1 MSIDAKPFPPSGGGA
16 SVPDASETVKG
27 VIEIA
32 DSTESAAGTD
42 DLKAMTPLKV
52 KQRIDAALVGGVDY
66 KGSYTGQSLVTAQQ
80 GDMYISAATYSLAGV
95 QFLSGD
101 HLIFNQDASDPVT
114 SAMFD
119 KIDNTDAVSSVN
131 TLTGA
136 VVLSADDLAAD
147 HSASNYIP
155 ANANIDGHLSGIDD
169 EFFLKAPKASPILTG
184 TPTAPTA
191 TQGDNS
197 SRIATTAYVDLAV
210 SGAGNQIND
219 IVSQTGSSFTAQRN
233 YVYKC
238 GYGLGTQTITMPDA
252 SGSTKGDLIGFTS
265 DIQAYSIELVSSDG
279 VTNDLKNINNQTKGG
294 TNGALAIT
302 VDRQISWF
310 ICDANQWLEANA
322 ALSTLATTG
331 AYSDLTGAPT
341 IPADLN
347 DLTDVVITGT
357 PASGELLEVNG
368 SNQFVNVA
376 KSTIN
381 LSEFNDDL
389 GSTYQP
395 LDDQLTDVAGLTPA
409 DGAFIV
415 GDGANFVT
423 EIGATARASLGA
435 LGAVVEDSTPQL
447 GGPLDVNGQA
457 ITSASNGN
465 ITINPD
471 GTGDISIGADMI
483 PDADATHTIGD
494 EDNRFISIYSDVNG
508 ALRFKAKN
516 DEGAQITKGQVVYIK
531 GLAGDG
537 ETPTVGLADADDASK
552 MPAFGL
558 AFNTAN
564 DQAEIQIVSVG
575 NLYGLNTS
583 AFSVGDT
590 LYVDTTAGGLV
601 NTKPTGETAQ
611 LQNIGRV
618 IRSNNGAGVIMV
630 GGAGR
635 SAATPNLDD
644 GKIFLGNASNQAVST
659 SLVTALGSIDVSALN
674 DDGTYRLSTAGLND
688 VSDVS
693 FTAGAGIDNYVLTY
707 DNGTS
712 SWGAEAVPSAAAA
725 SETVAGVIEIATNAE
740 ATAGTAT
747 DKALVPSN
755 LSSVGTSQ
763 LNNNAGF
770 ISDISGESLND
781 LSDVSFTAGAGIDNY
796 VLTYDNGTSS
806 WGAEAAPTAS
816 AASETVAGVIE
827 IATNAETAT
836 GTATDKALVPSNIS
850 SIDLSQANNTT
861 SAFISGISGE
871 SLNDLS
877 DVSFTA
883 GAGIDNYVLTYDNG
897 TSSWGA
903 EAAPTASAASETVAG
918 VIEIAT
924 NAEATAGT
932 ATDKALVPSNLSSVG
947 TSQLNNNAGFISGI
961 SGESLND
968 LSDVSF
974 TAGAGI
980 DNYVLTYDNGTSS
993 WGAEAAPTAS
1003 AASETVAGVIEIAT
1017 NAETATGTA
1026 TDKALVPSNI
1036 SSIDLS
1042 QANNTTSAFISGIS
1056 GESLND
1062 LSDVSFTAGA
1072 GIDNYVLTYDN
1083 GTSSW
1088 GAEPASGG
1096 GGTIPDVVI
1105 DGASGDVTAAFASSG
1120 TDGDNERVYLINN
1133 GSTARTVT
1141 LPAVSGNT
1149 GKKFQIKRLGTAN
1162 VTIAVQTGEDLETT
1176 TNGTYV
1182 ISDQYSSVTV
1192 VCNASGTLDGWY
1204 II

>member
-1 MSIDAKPFPPSGGGA
+1 
-16 SVPDASETVKG
+16 
-27 VIEIA
+27 
-32 DSTESAAGTD
+32 
-42 DLKAMTPLKV
+42 
-52 KQRIDAALVGGVDY
+52 
-66 KGSYTGQSLVTAQQ
+66 
-80 GDMYISAATYSLAGV
+80 MYISAATYSLAGV

-119 KIDNTDAVSSVN
+119 KVDNTDAVSSVN

-147 HSASNYIP
+147 HSPSNYIP

-169 EFFLKAPKASPILTG
+169 ELFLKAPKASPILTG

-219 IVSQTGSSFTAQRN
+219 IETKTSSTFTAQSN
-233 YVYKC
+233 YVYVC
-238 GYGLGTQTITMPDA
+238 GYPVGTQTVTMPDA
-252 SGSTKGDLIGFTS
+252 SGSTPGDIIGFTTRNQS
-265 DIQAYSIELVSSDG
+265 YTIDLVSSDG
-279 VTNDLKNINNQTKGG
+279 TTNDLLNISNQTKGG
-294 TNGALAIT
+294 TLGALSIT
-302 VDRQISWF
+302 INRQISWF
-310 ICDANQWLEANA
+310 VCSGTQWQEANA
-322 ALSTLATTG
+322 SFFTQPIST
-331 AYSDLTGAPT
+331 DMVPT
-341 IPADLN
+341 SAN
-347 DLTDVVITGT
+347 TY
-357 PASGELLEVNG
+357 
-368 SNQFVNVA
+368 
-376 KSTIN
+376 
-381 LSEFNDDL
+381 DL
-389 GSTYQP
+389 GSPSGEWADLYLGDGGIIYWGNDQDVKLIHDPDDGLT
-395 LDDQLTDVAGLTPA
+395 LDLGVTDSSHDPQFELKSESSASFGPRLLFNMQSTTPAANDRLGQLTFKGLDSGSGSTEYAYVFGQIEDPTAGAEAGRVDILPLPCSTQTKGLHVIGIPSELNGAKVDIDHNGTDYGLHLNGTIVAASAAELSLLDGGSSVGASVTIADTDGFILNDGGVTKLIPA
-409 DGAFIV
+409 SDLKTYAGGGI
-415 GDGANFVT
+415 
-423 EIGATARASLGA
+423 S
-435 LGAVVEDSTPQL
+435 AVVEDTTPQL

-457 ITSASNGN
+457 ITSASNGD
-465 ITINPD
+465 IAINPD

-903 EAAPTASAASETVAG
+903 E
-918 VIEIAT
+918 
-924 NAEATAGT
+924 
-932 ATDKALVPSNLSSVG
+932 
-947 TSQLNNNAGFISGI
+947 
-961 SGESLND
+961 
-968 LSDVSF
+968 
-974 TAGAGI
+974 
-980 DNYVLTYDNGTSS
+980 
-993 WGAEAAPTAS
+993 
-1003 AASETVAGVIEIAT
+1003 
-1017 NAETATGTA
+1017 
-1026 TDKALVPSNI
+1026 
-1036 SSIDLS
+1036 
-1042 QANNTTSAFISGIS
+1042 
-1056 GESLND
+1056 
-1062 LSDVSFTAGA
+1062 
-1072 GIDNYVLTYDN
+1072 
-1083 GTSSW
+1083 
-1088 GAEPASGG
+1088 PASGG